1 VFHAQFCLHEMM
13 VLELALGRTLG
24 DTGVSHGRGVANGI
38 RTDPRG
44 FTGMC
49 GLGVHASG
57 AWHMWA

>member
-1 VFHAQFCLHEMM
+1 MM